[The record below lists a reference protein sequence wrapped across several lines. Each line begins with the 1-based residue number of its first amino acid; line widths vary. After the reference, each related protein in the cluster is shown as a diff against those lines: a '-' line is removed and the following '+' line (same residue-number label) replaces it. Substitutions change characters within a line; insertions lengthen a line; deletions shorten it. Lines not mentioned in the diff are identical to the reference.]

1 MLGRSTIAKLL
12 GVALALVPVLS
23 HSQFYLKVPETS
35 PAQLTEPE
43 YPVQITNDEIR
54 TLMIQ
59 MSINNYRGRC
69 ACPYSTD
76 LIGGICGTE
85 SAYYLESAPSQSGQ
99 SPGRT
104 TVKCFLRD
112 ISSEEVYFWKLKYAT
127 PWFHGRGR

>member
-1 MLGRSTIAKLL
+1 MLGRSTITKLI
-12 GVALALVPVLS
+12 GVLLAIVPILS
-23 HSQFYLKVPETS
+23 HSQNYMKVPETS
-35 PAQLTEPE
+35 PAQLTEPD

-85 SAYYLESAPSQSGQ
+85 SAYYLESAPWRPGQ

-104 TVKCFLRD
+104 SVKCFLRD

-127 PWFHGRGR
+127 PWFHGR